1 MQSVIPEAYRR
12 ARRSPVWRRPHH
24 NGSVEH
30 DRAVLAGVRPLCNRV
45 SVDQERADQNF
56 TASTA
61 VEAGRV
67 VVTIGGEVDM
77 STADAMFE
85 AATRDATAAT
95 TLDLRSVTFFDSAA
109 IHALLRLA
117 ERYGDGLTVLP
128 SAQVRR
134 VLEIS
139 GLSTQPWLKG

>member
-1 MQSVIPEAYRR
+1 M
-12 ARRSPVWRRPHH
+12 
-24 NGSVEH
+24 
-30 DRAVLAGVRPLCNRV
+30 
-45 SVDQERADQNF
+45 DQERGDQSF

-95 TLDLRSVTFFDSAA
+95 TLDLRGVTFFDSAA

-117 ERYGDGLTVLP
+117 ERYGDGLTVLASP
-128 SAQVRR
+128 QVRR

-139 GLSTQPWLKG
+139 GLATQPWLKG